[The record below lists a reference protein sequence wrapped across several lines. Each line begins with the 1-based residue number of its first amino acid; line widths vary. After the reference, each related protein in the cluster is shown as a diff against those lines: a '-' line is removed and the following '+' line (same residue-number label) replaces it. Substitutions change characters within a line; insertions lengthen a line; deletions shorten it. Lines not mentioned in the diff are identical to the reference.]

1 MHCIDLL
8 GEKVDYVY
16 SKEIGDRI
24 EILDRPSSLA
34 IDLATNAWTCDAKC
48 FAESFLGYAVQE
60 K

>member
-1 MHCIDLL
+1 MHRIDLL

-34 IDLATNAWTCDAKC
+34 IDLATNAWTCDAKF
-48 FAESFLGYAVQE
+48 FAESFLGYEVQE